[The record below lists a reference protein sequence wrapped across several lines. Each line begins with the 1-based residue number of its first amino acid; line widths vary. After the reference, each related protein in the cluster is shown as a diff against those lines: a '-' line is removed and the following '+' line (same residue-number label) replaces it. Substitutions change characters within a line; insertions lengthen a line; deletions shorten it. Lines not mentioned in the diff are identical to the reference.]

1 MVRREDYARREQ
13 AYVKHYV
20 LKHYLQQLALKIG
33 NFRPGTTLN
42 YIDGFSGP
50 WKHATE
56 ELRDTSP
63 YVALTELCAARDAL
77 RAQPRPVSLRVR
89 GMFVE
94 QDPGA
99 FALLQGLLRDRFSS
113 VEWEAC
119 PGAFEAHIPQAC
131 RFAGTGPRPF
141 AFVFIDPTGW
151 TGYGL
156 RAITPL
162 LRVRPGEVLIN
173 FMTKDISRFV
183 DDEDS
188 VALQSFVDLFGDAS
202 YREAWRGQSDLD
214 REDRI
219 VETYCSRV
227 QQAGDFAHCAATV
240 ILNPQQDRTHYH
252 LVYATRSLQGLVTFR
267 DIERQAAAVQRE
279 ARAEARQRERI
290 ARRRQG
296 ELLDALDMET
306 PYMTE
311 LQQRYQRKAQTQV
324 LDTLRRRGEVEFDA
338 LVAAALRYPL
348 TSLAELKDWLEDL
361 RRAGVVEY
369 GGLAAGKRVPAVG
382 KQHVVRWLGGGLFGR
397 CVTG

>member
-1 MVRREDYARREQ
+1 MVRREDYERREQ

-50 WKHATE
+50 WQHATE

-63 YVALTELCAARDAL
+63 HVALTELCAAREAL
-77 RAQPRPVSLRVR
+77 RAQSRPVALRVR

-94 QDPGA
+94 QDPDA
-99 FALLQGLLRDRFSS
+99 FALLQGLLRDKFSS
-113 VEWEAC
+113 VESEAY
-119 PGAFEAHIPQAC
+119 PGEFEAHIPQAC
-131 RFAGTGPRPF
+131 RFAATGPQPF

-156 RAITPL
+156 KAITPL

-202 YREAWRGQSDLD
+202 YREAWRGLKDLD

-219 VETYCSRV
+219 VETYCARV
-227 QQAGDFAHCAATV
+227 LQAGEFAHCAATV
-240 ILNPQQDRTHYH
+240 ILNPRHDRTHYH
-252 LVYATRSLQGLVTFR
+252 LVYATRSLHGLIAFR
-267 DIERQAAAVQRE
+267 ETERRATPEQRE
-279 ARAEARQRERI
+279 ARAEARQRDRI
-290 ARRRQG
+290 TTRKQG
-296 ELLDALDMET
+296 ELFDAPVMET
-306 PYMTE
+306 SYMAE
-311 LQQRYQRKAQTQV
+311 LERRYQQKARGAV
-324 LDTLRRRGEVEFDA
+324 ADLLRERGEVEFDV
-338 LVAAALRYPL
+338 LVAAALQHPM
-348 TSLAELKDWLEDL
+348 TSLGELKGWIADWRE
-361 RRAGVVEY
+361 AGEVEY
-369 GGLAAGKRVPAVG
+369 VGLAAGERALAVG
-382 KQHVVRWLGGGLFGR
+382 KKHRLRWRGGLLFGA
-397 CVTG
+397 